1 MGTIVDIIFILLC
14 LIMISWT
21 ICLRI
26 KDYKKVEPYV
36 EEKCLYKC
44 YINKIV
50 IYLYGVLFI
59 LFVISFIIEGEISA
73 YKMVLIVMVITS
85 ALSMPH
91 GFRICENGLYF
102 NDLIN
107 KPIFFI
113 PYKKIDSWHF
123 NKFDRNLLTIKSE
136 VKSSLFKLPEF
147 KIKKEDV
154 DKVNKILLNYCGE
167 KKDR

>member
-1 MGTIVDIIFILLC
+1 MGIIVDIIFILLC
-14 LIMISWT
+14 LIMIFWT

-26 KDYKKVEPYV
+26 KDYKKVEQYV

-44 YINKIV
+44 YINKIA
-50 IYLYGVLFI
+50 IYLYGLLIAFLIVAY
-59 LFVISFIIEGEISA
+59 IIDSELSA
-73 YKMVLIVMVITS
+73 YHMFLIATIITN
-85 ALSMPH
+85 ALSVPYR
-91 GFRICENGLYF
+91 FSIFDNGIYF

-107 KPIFFI
+107 KPVLFV
-113 PYKKIDSWHF
+113 PYEKIDSWHF
-123 NKFDRNLLTIKSE
+123 NKFDHNLLTIKSE